1 MNVVDFT
8 CPELCRDWR
17 PVPGTSDWYE
27 VVVINGQVSPGA
39 GEGFKP
45 RPRRQLGSDTRP
57 CRSTQVSPKPHQS
70 NSDKRV
76 EHQSM
81 FNQKDVVRQS
91 INDFLCFSFFFFK
104 PTRKARGRTIV
115 AALRPQRGFYSY
127 TGDMVYLSTE
137 RLKPNTVYRHMTFV
151 QSLLWVCQFGL

>member
-1 MNVVDFT
+1 M
-8 CPELCRDWR
+8 
-17 PVPGTSDWYE
+17 PGTSDRYE
-27 VVVINGQVSPGA
+27 VVVINGQVSPGT
-39 GEGFKP
+39 GEGFKL

-57 CRSTQVSPKPHQS
+57 CRSTQVSLKPHQS

-76 EHQSM
+76 EHKSM

-91 INDFLCFSFFFFK
+91 INSFLYFSFFFK
-104 PTRKARGRTIV
+104 PTRKVEGRTIV

-137 RLKPNTVYRHMTFV
+137 RLKPNTVYRHVTFI
-151 QSLLWVCQFGL
+151 QSLLWVCRFGL